1 MSIENRRSKERE
13 SRRKA
18 ILAAA
23 EKRFAREGFHVTTLE
38 QVAADIDI
46 SKATIYLYFTNKEEL
61 LFSILEGKF
70 ENYTRHIQGR
80 LEGVGSLREAITVM
94 VTDGLEFLSKNHHF
108 FRLAMVEQSKFEQT
122 LSQET
127 RQRFIHQQQ
136 EFLALIEDTFGRH
149 MKNESIT
156 AYAPRSLA
164 LCVNGAITSHMM
176 NWLLSGGEINLDQAR
191 EDILTVLLHGY
202 LGSTGNP

>member
-1 MSIENRRSKERE
+1 MSIEDRRSKEKE

-61 LFSILEGKF
+61 LFSVLEGKF
-70 ENYTRHIQGR
+70 EHYTQHIKGR
-80 LEGVGSLREAITVM
+80 LESVRSLREAITEM
-94 VTDGLEFLSKNHHF
+94 VTEGLQFLKKNHHF

-122 LSQET
+122 LSQEM
-127 RQRFIHQQQ
+127 RKRFINRQK
-136 EFLALIEDTFGRH
+136 EFLALIENTYSTH
-149 MKNESIT
+149 MNKESIT
-156 AYAPRSLA
+156 SYSPKSLA
-164 LCVNGAITSHMM
+164 LCVNGAIASHMM
-176 NWLLSGGEINLDQAR
+176 NWLMSGGKIDLDKAR
-191 EDILTVLLHGY
+191 EDILTILFNGY
-202 LGSTGNP
+202 FGPPSNL

>member
-1 MSIENRRSKERE
+1 MSIEDRRSKEKE

-61 LFSILEGKF
+61 LFSVLEGKF
-70 ENYTRHIQGR
+70 DYYTQHIKGR
-80 LEGVGSLREAITVM
+80 FESVGSLREAITEM
-94 VTDGLEFLSKNHHF
+94 VTEGLQFLKKNHHF

-122 LSQET
+122 LSQEM
-127 RQRFIHQQQ
+127 RKRFIHRQE
-136 EFLALIEDTFGRH
+136 EFLALIENTFSTH
-149 MKNESIT
+149 MNKESIT
-156 AYAPRSLA
+156 SYSPKSLA
-164 LCVNGAITSHMM
+164 LCVNGAITDHMM
-176 NWLLSGGEINLDQAR
+176 NWLMSGGKIDLDKAR
-191 EDILTVLLHGY
+191 EDILTILFNGY
-202 LGSTGNP
+202 FGPPSNL